1 MERQRTKQGER
12 GERRRGAA
20 LLYVVILAV
29 VLAGMS
35 LALLGM
41 NLSTTK
47 ARVETANTQRSFYAA
62 EAGISDAFYRVNAGR
77 IPLPDV
83 APTYLGSGT
92 SPLTLGTSSYWAV
105 LTKLNSRSYSIDATG
120 IDGRDQDR
128 LELVMAE
135 IPDGFFQYA
144 AFGANGVLLE
154 SNAFVDS
161 YDSSLGSYQSQVQ
174 GGNAFALEHG
184 NVGSNSDIVMRSN
197 TQIYGDAI
205 PGPGHVVNDS
215 APGAFISGS
224 TDPAKAPIP
233 FPPIAVPTI
242 TSSGTLVGNSTVT
255 LGPGNVHYD
264 SVHMMGGSTL
274 RVVGPANFVV
284 DDLLMR
290 SNTNLV
296 FDSTAGPIQVY
307 GTHNFVID
315 SNVTI
320 QNVTASA
327 VGVTLLLSGDNMS
340 PRSHDQISIAT
351 NADFIGAI
359 YAPNESFRI
368 ASNFNIYGSIM
379 CGYLDLASYGKIHYD
394 QALQY
399 GYGASH
405 QYAPAMW
412 HRLPRA

>member
-1 MERQRTKQGER
+1 MAKNWTKHRDPED
-12 GERRRGAA
+12 RRRGAA
-20 LLYVVILAV
+20 LIYVIVLAV
-29 VLAGMS
+29 VLGGMS

-41 NLSTTK
+41 NLSTTR

-62 EAGISDAFYRVNAGR
+62 EAGLSDAFYRVNAGR
-77 IPLPDV
+77 IAMPDA
-83 APTYLGSGT
+83 APTYLGSQAN
-92 SPLTLGTSSYWAV
+92 PLTLGTSSYWAV
-105 LTKLNSRSYSIDATG
+105 LTKLNTRSYSIDATG

-135 IPDGFFQYA
+135 IPNGFFQYA

-154 SNAFVDS
+154 SNSFVDS
-161 YDSSLGSYQSQVQ
+161 YDSSLGSYQSQVN

-197 TQIYGDAI
+197 TQVYGDAI
-205 PGPGHVVNDS
+205 PGPGHVVDDS
-215 APGAFISGS
+215 APGAYISGS

-233 FPPIAVPTI
+233 FPPISVPTI
-242 TSSGTLVGNSTVT
+242 TSSGTLVGNSAVT

-264 SVHMMGGSTL
+264 SIQMMGGSTL

-284 DDLLMR
+284 DDFLMR

-307 GTHNFVID
+307 GTHNFVLN

-320 QNVTASA
+320 QNVTNSA
-327 VGVTLLLSGDNMS
+327 VGVTLLLSGDNSS
-340 PRSHDQISIAT
+340 PRSHDQVSIST

-359 YAPNESFRI
+359 YAPKVNFRI

-379 CGYLDLASYGKIHYD
+379 CQYLDLASYGKIHYD
-394 QALQY
+394 EALKYGFGATHEYQAAL
-399 GYGASH
+399 
-405 QYAPAMW
+405 W